1 MPSIRRSHLLIALAV
16 VLAAVGL
23 FFIVRAMSGAG
34 GPAAAPSPSEASS
47 PATPDVAQPRP
58 FKVEVTK
65 SRGVAIDNSNLY
77 GRKAPAQPAVVK
89 AATQRAVAQLERYLN
104 SQFISGEARFSTK
117 PLRKLL
123 TLEAFKGLTKADRA
137 ALGVASLK
145 PRGGGTSTAK
155 ARSVVLHLGN
165 DAYGVTL
172 NYRAKVELLL
182 DSKPQALIQE
192 GTMVFASGKAGWRA
206 DMVDVRL
213 SLPPAPKSDTSE
225 KKPAT
230 ASEEATP

>member
-1 MPSIRRSHLLIALAV
+1 MPAIRRSHLLIALAV

-23 FFIVRAMSGAG
+23 FFLVRAMSGASE
-34 GPAAAPSPSEASS
+34 PAAAPSPSEAAPS
-47 PATPDVAQPRP
+47 PELAQAQP

-65 SRGVAIDNSNLY
+65 SRGVAIDSSNLY

-89 AATQRAVAQLERYLN
+89 RATQRAVAQLERYLN
-104 SQFISGEARFSTK
+104 SQFISGGARFSAA
-117 PLRKLL
+117 PIRNLL
-123 TLEAFKGLTKADRA
+123 TLEAFKGLSKADRA

-145 PRGGGTSTAK
+145 PLGGGNSKAK

-172 NYRAKVELLL
+172 KYRAKVKLIL
-182 DSKPQALIQE
+182 DSKPQPLIQE
-192 GTMVFASGKAGWRA
+192 GTMVFTPGKKEWLA

-213 SLPPAPKSDTSE
+213 SLPSAPKPGTSD
-225 KKPAT
+225 KNPAT
-230 ASEEATP
+230 PSEEAKP